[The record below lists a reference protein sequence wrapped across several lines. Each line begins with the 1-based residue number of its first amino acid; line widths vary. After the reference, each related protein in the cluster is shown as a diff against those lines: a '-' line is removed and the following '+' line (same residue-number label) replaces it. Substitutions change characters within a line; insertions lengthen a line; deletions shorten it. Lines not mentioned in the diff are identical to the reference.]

1 MPQSQ
6 GPAGPAGRV
15 RHSRRPII
23 LAGVAVAALG
33 SGAGVAFAATSGPS
47 SPAPASVAVAAPS
60 PSPSVQQ
67 PAGRPGWHWSGHPG
81 ARAGFGPGSFRRPGS
96 SFGPGSRFAPRGG
109 LFGVLHGQLVV
120 VKPGGGYKTVDFQRG
135 KVTAVSDNSITLMSA
150 DGFSKTYAV
159 LSSTIIDA
167 QRGGISSVK
176 VGNQATVLATV
187 SGGTATATRIAD
199 ATLLQPGR
207 VPFGSPGSHSG
218 QARGTAG

>member
-1 MPQSQ
+1 MIIGGDAPQLV
-6 GPAGPAGRV
+6 RV
-15 RHSRRPII
+15 R
-23 LAGVAVAALG
+23 GDQC
-33 SGAGVAFAATSGPS
+33 
-47 SPAPASVAVAAPS
+47 
-60 PSPSVQQ
+60 VQ
-67 PAGRPGWHWSGHPG
+67 
-81 ARAGFGPGSFRRPGS
+81 RAGEIGWRSV
-96 SFGPGSRFAPRGG
+96 SRIEQRLLRGAPRGG